1 MGALVEINPH
11 PWITTNRFYLSVDRS
26 VILKVYCPKRAG
38 FSHYK
43 YRVMRLFGYRIPYEF
58 RSGVER
64 CQHEREICAHWYASG
79 YKVPRI
85 IDDAALPL
93 PAPSESCL
101 AFEFL
106 DGIDLR
112 TVLADRGIDPSV
124 RLDLVAGLFDE
135 CSRRHA
141 RVFAKQDCRLIKYD
155 ANLRNLMVVGSEL
168 FHIDFEA
175 GRVGESLERG
185 AAREV
190 TRYAV
195 EAIKMMGREYSAK
208 IIAILKLKYKHT
220 KVVEWIMN
228 HYARR
233 RSDRRG
239 KFGRPDLARLL
250 IQSPGLES
258 RAPCVQ

>member
-93 PAPSESCL
+93 PARTAVLMPPGHPS
-101 AFEFL
+101 
-106 DGIDLR
+106 GI
-112 TVLADRGIDPSV
+112 GP
-124 RLDLVAGLFDE
+124 GF
-135 CSRRHA
+135 C
-141 RVFAKQDCRLIKYD
+141 
-155 ANLRNLMVVGSEL
+155 
-168 FHIDFEA
+168 
-175 GRVGESLERG
+175 G
-185 AAREV
+185 ASGGNE
-190 TRYAV
+190 
-195 EAIKMMGREYSAK
+195 
-208 IIAILKLKYKHT
+208 
-220 KVVEWIMN
+220 
-228 HYARR
+228 
-233 RSDRRG
+233 
-239 KFGRPDLARLL
+239 
-250 IQSPGLES
+250 
-258 RAPCVQ
+258 